1 MIALYVQTLA
11 LLGLAYLAG
20 ACLACIVRRS
30 LFKPVPALPGA
41 ARVVDPLPEYAAK
54 PVPVAQPAPITTAA
68 AAPVAA
74 AVPAQDLKRIRLID
88 GLIETSLIRLGVTR
102 YEHIAAW
109 TAKDVERIGDA
120 LGVRE
125 RISQE
130 NWIEQAQILAKGGE
144 TDYARRRARGEI
156 ATAVPSLNEGRST
169 GITPTVVPALAVRP
183 QPSTAGASAVVAEI
197 ITQAVPVRPAPA
209 PTAAPVAPP
218 APSSAA
224 IVSSPDVSSRAA
236 FAQETLPP
244 AVSVR
249 PQTAHAHDDFL
260 RIGHVDADLAKAL
273 EGHGV
278 TRYVQMAQWSPL
290 DVERF
295 EGLLGTK
302 GRIAHENW
310 VEQAQILSRGGD
322 TAYSRQYDRQQGLAQ
337 PLHPAKLADA
347 IRGNAQREPQATGLT
362 TGRNIGA
369 LPSVRS
375 EAFKSEPAVEAPR
388 RGLRTGGN
396 DDLKRI
402 RGIGVLIE
410 KKLNS
415 MGISS
420 YEAIANWTAADI
432 DRVSQTL
439 DFKGRIERENWVE
452 QARILASGGQTEFS
466 RRVDRGEVETG
477 RLKS

>member
-30 LFKPVPALPGA
+30 LFRPVPALPVD
-41 ARVVDPLPEYAAK
+41 ARVVEPLPEFAAK
-54 PVPVAQPAPITTAA
+54 PAPVVQPAPIATAA

-88 GLIETSLIRLGVTR
+88 ALLESALIRLGVTR

-109 TAKDVERIGDA
+109 TAKDVQRIGEA
-120 LGVRE
+120 LGIGE
-125 RISQE
+125 RLSQE

-169 GITPTVVPALAVRP
+169 GITPTVVPALSVRP

-197 ITQAVPVRPAPA
+197 ITQAAPIRPAPA
-209 PTAAPVAPP
+209 PMPISAASTATASAPP
-218 APSSAA
+218 ASP
-224 IVSSPDVSSRAA
+224 PDVSSRAA
-236 FAQETLPP
+236 FAQEGLPP

-249 PQTAHAHDDFL
+249 PHTQHAHDDFL
-260 RIGHVDADLAKAL
+260 RIGHVDADLAKSL

-278 TRYVQMAQWSPL
+278 TRYAQMAQWSPL

-322 TAYSRQYDRQQGLAQ
+322 TAYSRQYDRQQGLTQ
-337 PLHPAKLADA
+337 PLHPARLADA
-347 IRGNAQREPQATGLT
+347 IRENSQREPQG
-362 TGRNIGA
+362 TGRNIGV

-375 EAFKSEPAVEAPR
+375 EAFKTEPAADTPR

-477 RLKS
+477 RLRS

>member
-30 LFKPVPALPGA
+30 LFKPVPAMPGV
-41 ARVVDPLPEYAAK
+41 ARVVDPLPEFAAK
-54 PVPVAQPAPITTAA
+54 PVPVAQPSPITTAA

-88 GLIETSLIRLGVTR
+88 GLLETSLVRLGVTR

-109 TAKDVERIGDA
+109 TAKDVDRIGEA

-169 GITPTVVPALAVRP
+169 GITPTVVPALSVRP

-197 ITQAVPVRPAPA
+197 ITQAAPIRPPVAPAPA
-209 PTAAPVAPP
+209 PVATPASATAPTSP
-218 APSSAA
+218 
-224 IVSSPDVSSRAA
+224 PDVSSRAA

-244 AVSVR
+244 AVPVR
-249 PQTAHAHDDFL
+249 PQTVHAHDDFL
-260 RIGHVDADLAKAL
+260 RIGHIDADLAKAL

-322 TAYSRQYDRQQGLAQ
+322 TAYSRQYDRQQGLTQ

-347 IRGNAQREPQATGLT
+347 IRENAQREPQAA
-362 TGRNIGA
+362 GRNIGA

-375 EAFKSEPAVEAPR
+375 EAFKTEPAVDTPR

-477 RLKS
+477 RLRS